1 MDSSHRVPLP
11 SGFPMH
17 AEALHYRW
25 AWWQGMSEYG
35 RFLHYMQ
42 DVDAEAETERYSIVG
57 LA

>member
-1 MDSSHRVPLP
+1 
-11 SGFPMH
+11 MH